1 MNPYAHCT
9 YHVFAFVQKTPGSLV
24 LTEECQACHKPTGR
38 MKRNYFGKILWTK
51 KRSTALPEKKDR
63 S

>member
-24 LTEECQACHKPTGR
+24 LTEECQACHRPTGR
-38 MKRNYFGKILWTK
+38 MKRNYFGKIFVKTPSK
-51 KRSTALPEKKDR
+51 APHAPRR
-63 S
+63 R